1 VGLDQQDYQWL
12 QQAFANVQTSLHQII
27 SMLVAKH
34 KNDQAAIDKIAED
47 VEAQT
52 QKLGAALS
60 QPTSQRRFAMATG
73 GTGTPNTLATIQ
85 SLVTAED
92 TVADSVIALLTGLAA
107 QVKALQ
113 PNQAAIDALAA
124 DITKKTA
131 DLTAAVTANTPAAPA
146 APKTP

>member
-1 VGLDQQDYQWL
+1 MGLEQEDYEWLREAFTNVHTSIRNLSNLVVAYHNGDQKVID
-12 QQAFANVQTSLHQII
+12 AISAN
-27 SMLVAKH
+27 
-34 KNDQAAIDKIAED
+34 IA
-47 VEAQT
+47 AQT
-52 QKLGAALS
+52 QKLGATLS
-60 QPTSQRRFAMATG
+60 PTTQRRFAMATG

-92 TVADSVIALLTGLAA
+92 TVADSVIALMTGLAA

-124 DITKKTA
+124 DITAKTTA
-131 DLTAAVTANTPAAPA
+131 MAAAVTANTPAAPA